1 MASKTIAMA
10 AVAAGVVAALAVA
23 FAYSPLMAMAQSSG
37 DSNPAQSQGIKRS
50 LTYFATDTMPVTADG
65 NATAQ
70 AFCFNGDV
78 LLTGGYTIGG
88 FDSADELSSSILFSN
103 TALRMENSTGTHE
116 GWQAGLVN
124 AGTGQLTIT
133 ANAVCLDVTPETK

>member
-1 MASKTIAMA
+1 MANKTIAMA
-10 AVAAGVVAALAVA
+10 VVAAGVAVMLTFA
-23 FAYSPLMAMAQSSG
+23 FTYSPMLGQIAMAQSG
-37 DSNPAQSQGIKRS
+37 DDSAQTQGQGIRRS
-50 LTYFATDTMPVTADG
+50 LTYFATDTASASADG

-103 TALRMENSTGTHE
+103 TAMRMENATGTHE
-116 GWQAGLVN
+116 GWQTGLVN
-124 AGTGQLTIT
+124 AGTGQLTVT
-133 ANAVCLDVTPETK
+133 ANAICLDVTP